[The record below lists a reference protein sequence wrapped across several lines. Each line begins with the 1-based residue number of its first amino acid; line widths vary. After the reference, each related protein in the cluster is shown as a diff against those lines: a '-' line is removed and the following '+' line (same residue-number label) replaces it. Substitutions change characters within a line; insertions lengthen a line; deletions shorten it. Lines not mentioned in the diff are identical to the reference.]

1 MSSSVTETLGQ
12 VAEESGIVDAFA
24 PVFAN
29 LTLHCFKSRFPVV
42 AILSV
47 SRIIV

>member
-29 LTLHCFKSRFPVV
+29 LTLQKLLYIGLTV
-42 AILSV
+42 IGN
-47 SRIIV
+47 